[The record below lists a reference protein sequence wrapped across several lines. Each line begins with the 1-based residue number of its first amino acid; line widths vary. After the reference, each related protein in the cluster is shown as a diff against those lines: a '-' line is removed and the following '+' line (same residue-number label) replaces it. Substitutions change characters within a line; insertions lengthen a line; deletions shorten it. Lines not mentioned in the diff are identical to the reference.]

1 MRVKPFVQRRRMI
14 MKRRSVLQFNAIFLV
29 LLSGAIAVLPAA
41 RADESKDVPLVAR
54 SSEQLTLMALGK
66 ACLTNIIARVEKT
79 QSGTVFSVTPVIRNH
94 KAVAEVL
101 VADDG
106 KVKKVFQPL

>member
-41 RADESKDVPLVAR
+41 RADESKDTQALL
-54 SSEQLTLMALGK
+54 EALGTSK
-66 ACLTNIIARVEKT
+66 
-79 QSGTVFSVTPVIRNH
+79 
-94 KAVAEVL
+94 
-101 VADDG
+101 
-106 KVKKVFQPL
+106 QPLADGTRQTEKGGAEPMSAQVELEAGKRSPSVSTAEHGRPLLVET